1 MNTTKKLRI
10 IFFLQF
16 FIWGCWLITLGSYMM
31 GTLKF
36 SGTAV
41 GSIYGTMG
49 IASLFMPG
57 LLGVVADRWIPANR
71 LYMICHLI
79 GAATLFIAASIT
91 SPFMMFIIMLIHC
104 LAFMPTIAISNS
116 ISYSCLE
123 SQGLDVITQFPSIR
137 IFGTIGFIVAMWL
150 VSFLKLELSNMQ
162 LYIAGLSSI
171 LLSLY
176 TLTLPFISTSQGKS
190 EKKSLI
196 TSLGLDAF
204 VLFKQPRMAIFF
216 LFAILL
222 GGILQITNTFG
233 NPFIRSFENIPE
245 YANSFAVQ
253 YPSVLLSISQIS
265 EVVFILFVPFFMKR
279 LGIKYVMLI
288 SMLAWVARFGLFAY
302 GNPSPFGFVLLLLS
316 MIVYGCAFDF
326 YNISGSMYVDKT
338 VSPSIRNSAQG
349 LFMMM
354 TNGIGAYLG
363 SMISGF
369 VVDHYTAN
377 NVIDWQSVWLV
388 FAGYSLVLAVVFSLI
403 FKNENSNENIN
414 TNEKAT
420 QIAN

>member
-1 MNTTKKLRI
+1 MNIKFKLKI

-16 FIWGCWLITLGSYMM
+16 FIWGSWLITLGSYMM
-31 GTLKF
+31 ETLHF
-36 SGTAV
+36 NGMTV
-41 GSIYGTMG
+41 GSVYGTMG

-71 LYMICHLI
+71 LFMLCHLI
-79 GAATLFIAASIT
+79 GAITLFIAASVT
-91 SPFMMFIIMLIHC
+91 TPFMMVVIILIHC

-123 SQGLDVITQFPSIR
+123 SQNLDVISQFPKIR

-150 VSFLKLELSNMQ
+150 VSFLEYGLSNMQ
-162 LYIAGLSSI
+162 LYIAAAGSV

-176 TLTLPFISTSQGKS
+176 SLTLPLINITKDNSKR
-190 EKKSLI
+190 KSLAS
-196 TSLGLDAF
+196 SLGLDAF
-204 VLFKQPRMAIFF
+204 VLFKDPRIAIFF
-216 LFAILL
+216 IFAVFL

-233 NPFIRSFENIPE
+233 NPFLLSFKSIPE
-245 YANSFAVQ
+245 YTESLVVK
-253 YPSVLLSISQIS
+253 YPSVLLSISQMS

-302 GNPSPFGFVLLLLS
+302 GDPSPTGFILLLLS

-326 YNISGSMYVDKT
+326 YNISGSMYVEKS

-349 LFMMM
+349 LFMIM

-363 SMISGF
+363 STISGF
-369 VVDHYTAN
+369 VVDYYTTDGLT
-377 NVIDWQSVWLV
+377 DWRTVWLN
-388 FAGYSLVLAVVFSLI
+388 FAGYSLLLAIVFMII
-403 FKNENSNENIN
+403 FKNDDLNK
-414 TNEKAT
+414 TT
-420 QIAN
+420 TANNK

>member
-1 MNTTKKLRI
+1 MNIKVQLKV

-16 FIWGCWLITLGSYMM
+16 FIWGSWLITLGSYMM
-31 GTLKF
+31 ETLKF
-36 SGTAV
+36 SGTTV
-41 GSIYGTMG
+41 GSVYGTMG

-71 LYMICHLI
+71 LFMLCHLI
-79 GAATLFIAASIT
+79 GAITLFIAASIT
-91 SPFMMFIIMLIHC
+91 SPFMMVAVMLIHC

-123 SQGLDVITQFPSIR
+123 SKNLDVISQFPSIR

-162 LYIAGLSSI
+162 LYIAAASSI

-176 TLTLPFISTSQGKS
+176 SLSLPVSATTKNDSQ
-190 EKKSLI
+190 EKSLVS
-196 TSLGLDAF
+196 SLGLDAF

-216 LFAILL
+216 IFAVLL

-233 NPFIRSFENIPE
+233 NPFLRSFAEIPQ
-245 YANSFAVQ
+245 YSDSLVVQ

-288 SMLAWVARFGLFAY
+288 SMLAWVLRFGLFAY
-302 GNPSPFGFVLLLLS
+302 GDPSPVGFILLLLS

-326 YNISGSMYVDKT
+326 YNISGSMYVEKS
-338 VSPSIRNSAQG
+338 VSPAIRNSAQG
-349 LFMMM
+349 LFMIM
-354 TNGIGAYLG
+354 TNGLGAYLG
-363 SMISGF
+363 STISGI
-369 VVDHYTAN
+369 VVDHYTTAGI
-377 NVIDWQSVWLV
+377 IDWRTIWLI
-388 FAGYSLVLAVVFSLI
+388 FAGYSLILAIIFLLI
-403 FKNENSNENIN
+403 FKNDTSKL
-414 TNEKAT
+414 TTAKT
-420 QIAN
+420 VS

>member
-1 MNTTKKLRI
+1 MNIKFKLKI

-16 FIWGCWLITLGSYMM
+16 FIWGSWLITLGSYMM
-31 GTLKF
+31 ETLHF
-36 SGTAV
+36 NGVTV
-41 GSIYGTMG
+41 GSVYGTMG

-71 LYMICHLI
+71 LFMLCHLI
-79 GAATLFIAASIT
+79 GAITLFIAASVT
-91 SPFMMFIIMLIHC
+91 TPFMMVVIILIHC

-123 SQGLDVITQFPSIR
+123 SQNLDVISQFPKIR

-150 VSFLKLELSNMQ
+150 VSFLEYGLSNMQ
-162 LYIAGLSSI
+162 LYIAAAGSV

-176 TLTLPFISTSQGKS
+176 SLTLPLINITKDNSKR
-190 EKKSLI
+190 KSLAS
-196 TSLGLDAF
+196 SLGLDAF
-204 VLFKQPRMAIFF
+204 VLFKDPRIAIFF
-216 LFAILL
+216 VFAVFL

-233 NPFIRSFENIPE
+233 NPFLLSFKNIPE
-245 YANSFAVQ
+245 YADSLVVQ
-253 YPSVLLSISQIS
+253 YPSVLLSISQMS

-302 GNPSPFGFVLLLLS
+302 GDPSPTGFILLLLS

-326 YNISGSMYVDKT
+326 YNISGSMYVEKS

-349 LFMMM
+349 LFMIM

-363 SMISGF
+363 STISGF
-369 VVDHYTAN
+369 VVDYYTTDGLT
-377 NVIDWQSVWLV
+377 DWRTVWLI
-388 FAGYSLVLAVVFSLI
+388 FAGYSLLLAIVFMII
-403 FKNENSNENIN
+403 FKNDDLNK
-414 TNEKAT
+414 TT
-420 QIAN
+420 TANNK

>member
-1 MNTTKKLRI
+1 MNIKFKLKI

-16 FIWGCWLITLGSYMM
+16 FIWGSWLITLGSYMM
-31 GTLKF
+31 ETLHF
-36 SGTAV
+36 NGMTV
-41 GSIYGTMG
+41 GSVYGTMG

-71 LYMICHLI
+71 LFMLCHLI
-79 GAATLFIAASIT
+79 GAITLFIAASVT
-91 SPFMMFIIMLIHC
+91 SPFMMVVIILIHC

-123 SQGLDVITQFPSIR
+123 SQNLDVISQFPKIR

-150 VSFLKLELSNMQ
+150 VSFLKFGLSNMQ
-162 LYIAGLSSI
+162 LYIAAAGSI

-176 TLTLPFISTSQGKS
+176 SLTLPLITITKDNSKR
-190 EKKSLI
+190 KSLAS
-196 TSLGLDAF
+196 SLGLDAF
-204 VLFKQPRMAIFF
+204 VLFKQPRIAIFF
-216 LFAILL
+216 VFAVFL

-233 NPFIRSFENIPE
+233 NPFLLSFKSIPE
-245 YANSFAVQ
+245 YADSLVVQ
-253 YPSVLLSISQIS
+253 YPSVLLSISQMS

-302 GNPSPFGFVLLLLS
+302 GDPSPTGFILLLLS

-326 YNISGSMYVDKT
+326 YNISGSMYVEKS

-349 LFMMM
+349 LFMIM
-354 TNGIGAYLG
+354 TNGFGAYLG
-363 SMISGF
+363 STISGI
-369 VVDHYTAN
+369 VVDHYTIN
-377 NVIDWQSVWLV
+377 GLIDWRTIWLI
-388 FAGYSLVLAVVFSLI
+388 FAGYSLLLAVVFMII
-403 FKNENSNENIN
+403 FKNDDLNKPTAANS
-414 TNEKAT
+414 
-420 QIAN
+420 